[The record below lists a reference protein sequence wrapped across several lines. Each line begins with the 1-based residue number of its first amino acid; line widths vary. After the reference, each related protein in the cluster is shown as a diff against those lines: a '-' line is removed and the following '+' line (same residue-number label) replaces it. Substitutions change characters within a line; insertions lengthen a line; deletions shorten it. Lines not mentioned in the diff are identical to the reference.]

1 MFLIDEKITVRRLEV
16 LLAFLEAGTIARAAE
31 QLGTSAVSVHRALKS
46 LEEGLR
52 CPLFLQEGRNLVPQE
67 SARELAEAAKE
78 TIRTLQHGIDNA
90 RAAGGYSSDQLRIG
104 SMYSLTIRL
113 VPRLL
118 VELKVHK
125 PLMQIDLVLDSNEK
139 LLQKLRS
146 GHIDAALIEL
156 PQEQP
161 DDLEMLPIFD
171 DELMF
176 AAPMDWQGSDSSVVD
191 LERCSKERFVSLT
204 DDFATGRDMQRML
217 AKAGFNADIVM
228 RTGDIFS
235 LMSLVSGGVGCSLLP
250 ARAKEV
256 FSDKIQWL
264 GLEHKYRHSQRIG
277 LVCMKSRERSPNVL
291 SLLRACRIV
300 RTQLEK
306 EGLKSA

>member
-16 LLAFLEAGTIARAAE
+16 LLAFLEAGTISRAAD

-52 CPLFLQEGRNLVPQE
+52 CPLFLQEGRNLVPQD

-78 TIRTLQHGIDNA
+78 TIRTLQQGIDAA
-90 RAAGGYSSDQLRIG
+90 REAGGYSSDQLRIG

-118 VELKVHK
+118 VELKIHK
-125 PLMQIDLVLDSNEK
+125 PLLQIDLVLDSNEK

-156 PQEQP
+156 PQAQP
-161 DDLEMLPIFD
+161 DLELLPIFD

-176 AAPMDWQGSDSSVVD
+176 AAPLGWHGAQESVVD
-191 LERCSKERFVSLT
+191 LARCSKERFVSLS
-204 DDFATGRDMQRML
+204 DDFATGRDMQRMM
-217 AKAGFNADIVM
+217 AKAGFEPEIVM

-235 LMSLVSGGVGCSLLP
+235 LMSLISGGVGCSLLP

-264 GLEHKYRHSQRIG
+264 SLESPYRHSQRIG

-291 SLLRACRIV
+291 SVLRACRIV
-300 RTQLEK
+300 RNQLEK
-306 EGLKSA
+306 EGHKPV

>member
-31 QLGTSAVSVHRALKS
+31 HLGTSAVSVHRALKS

-78 TIRTLQHGIDNA
+78 TIRTLQHGIDAA
-90 RAAGGYSSDQLRIG
+90 REAGGYSSDQVRIG

-125 PLMQIDLVLDSNEK
+125 PLLQIDLVLDSNEK
-139 LLQKLRS
+139 LLQKLRG

-156 PQEQP
+156 PPAQP
-161 DDLEMLPIFD
+161 DLEVLPIFD
-171 DELMF
+171 DELLF
-176 AAPMDWQGSDSSVVD
+176 AAPMAWRGSESPVVD
-191 LERCSKERFVSLT
+191 LALCSKERFVSLT

-217 AKAGFNADIVM
+217 AKAGFEADIVM

-256 FSDKIQWL
+256 FADKIQWL
-264 GLEHKYRHSQRIG
+264 SLEPEYRHSQRIG

-306 EGLKSA
+306 EAKKTA

>member
-78 TIRTLQHGIDNA
+78 TIRTLQHGIDAA
-90 RAAGGYSSDQLRIG
+90 REAGGYSSDQLRIG

-125 PLMQIDLVLDSNEK
+125 PLLQIDLVLDSNEK
-139 LLQKLRS
+139 LLQKLRG

-156 PQEQP
+156 P
-161 DDLEMLPIFD
+161 
-171 DELMF
+171 
-176 AAPMDWQGSDSSVVD
+176 
-191 LERCSKERFVSLT
+191 
-204 DDFATGRDMQRML
+204 
-217 AKAGFNADIVM
+217 
-228 RTGDIFS
+228 
-235 LMSLVSGGVGCSLLP
+235 
-250 ARAKEV
+250 
-256 FSDKIQWL
+256 
-264 GLEHKYRHSQRIG
+264 
-277 LVCMKSRERSPNVL
+277 
-291 SLLRACRIV
+291 
-300 RTQLEK
+300 
-306 EGLKSA
+306 